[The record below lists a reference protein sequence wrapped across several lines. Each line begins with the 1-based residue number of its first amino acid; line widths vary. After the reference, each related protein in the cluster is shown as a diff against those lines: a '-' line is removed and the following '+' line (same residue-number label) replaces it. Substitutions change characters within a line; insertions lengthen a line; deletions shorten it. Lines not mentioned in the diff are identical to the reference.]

1 MQYQLLQADGIKI
14 CMRISGLSELRLRSS
29 ARIKSFTFDS
39 LSSAISLGDSE
50 TERADTD
57 FWCRNANYPLS
68 MAARPV
74 KTIFQQV
81 ETNDLV
87 GSGFCTIIRVDE
99 RLKLNILPSFAGRRA
114 MVEDI
119 SLVSE
124 ICSEFLRC
132 KEIALRLEV
141 LGGVMYPRFHVDHSA
156 KDPSRVWKYSA
167 VPCVRVVI

>member
-1 MQYQLLQADGIKI
+1 MREDFQAIKASVTFI
-14 CMRISGLSELRLRSS
+14 GGHKKFPSLIHHQSSPWETVKPNELIRIFGSGTQIIRCQWQQDP
-29 ARIKSFTFDS
+29 I
-39 LSSAISLGDSE
+39 
-50 TERADTD
+50 
-57 FWCRNANYPLS
+57 
-68 MAARPV
+68 V
-74 KTIFQQV
+74 KTIFRQV

-87 GSGFCTIIRVDE
+87 RSGFCTIIRVDE
-99 RLKLNILPSFAGRRA
+99 RLKLSTLPSFAGRRA

-141 LGGVMYPRFHVDHSA
+141 LGSAIYPHFRIDHSA

-167 VPCVRVVI
+167 VPCVRIVI